1 MKTPQPI
8 QCAVGFLLAWL
19 LLASPANA
27 ATEER
32 KLNLSVASGIT
43 GGALTSA
50 LLLLVFQDQIAPA
63 SCRICSTNGLDTG
76 ARQHLLWSHPK
87 LAKSISDGFYVAIPA
102 AAITT
107 AFLYGRKEAGSWRG
121 IEDTLLVIE
130 AVSIAGFGSQ
140 LTKLLTARQRPFSKY
155 QTGRYPANTDDH
167 LSFWSDHT
175 SFTVVSVTSLAMVSR
190 LRGRSNWPWLLGSG
204 LALALGTGYLR
215 IAADKHWLTDV
226 MAGALW
232 GGTVGVAVP
241 YLHLR
246 STKGEGINMTA
257 TPLGLVGTF

>member
-1 MKTPQPI
+1 MKTLQPV
-8 QCAVGFLLAWL
+8 QCVVGFVLAWL
-19 LLASPANA
+19 LLVSPASA
-27 ATEER
+27 ATDER
-32 KLNLSVASGIT
+32 KLNLSVASVVT

-50 LLLLVFQDQIAPA
+50 ILLLFFQDQLAPA

-87 LAKSISDGFYVAIPA
+87 LAKSISDGFYVTIPA

-107 AFLYGRKEAGSWRG
+107 AFLYGRRDAGNWRG
-121 IEDTLLVIE
+121 MEDTLLVIE

-140 LTKLLTARQRPFSKY
+140 LTKLLAARRRPFSTY
-155 QTGRYPANTDDH
+155 QTGLYPANTDDH

-226 MAGALW
+226 VAGAFW
-232 GGTVGVAVP
+232 GGIVGVAVP
-241 YLHLR
+241 SLQLR
-246 STKGEGINMTA
+246 STKGEGINVTA